1 MKIGRVPNLTSLKL
15 RLGYVLQPLDDN
27 GMPDEDIKFFSPFM
41 EELVQL
47 DRLEHLELLA
57 DRVHQKVC
65 LNMV

>member
-15 RLGYVLQPLDDN
+15 RLGYVLKPLDDN

>member
-15 RLGYVLQPLDDN
+15 RLGYVLKPLDDN

-65 LNMV
+65 INMV